1 MARFVAV
8 SASQLKRVDL
18 GTPSL
23 LEMERK
29 LQPLARK
36 TIKRSLVSFFSSS
49 LSSCWGAGAG
59 ASLGLG
65 GFGRFTGNGTD
76 GKVGGCED
84 ATMGGLED
92 ATKEFTIFAGADS
105 EPSRAMTA
113 SEGTVWA

>member
-65 GFGRFTGNGTD
+65 GFGRFTGE
-76 GKVGGCED
+76 VGGWED

-92 ATKEFTIFAGADS
+92 ATKESTILAGADS
-105 EPSRAMTA
+105 EQSRAMTA